1 MKKLSAKL
9 EKLGKKHAG
18 TEDST
23 LKRTTGDSAAEKFR
37 ITYEA
42 RHIVGSYLGQ
52 GDPWEKNWRGA
63 LVVKG
68 VHARLSNISDAG
80 TWVEDEECEYGGKIY
95 KRTAGKSAG
104 QVLRSYVQ
112 LRKEHPEWFEELE
125 VYSQPAAVLDSVIMK
140 WMLEAQAKEFQH
152 LGQGHAGCRAVSAD
166 QIGAGAGAA
175 DWIQNLWWSNLRTAD
190 YRH

>member
-1 MKKLSAKL
+1 MFFSCFTLFLFFPERGREKEKGEKKEEEKGDKKDEEKPKKSEKTGKERKMEEKMMKKRSAKL

-42 RHIVGSYLGQ
+42 RHIVGNYLGE

-68 VHARLSNISDAG
+68 EHARLSNISDAG
-80 TWVEDEECEYGGKIY
+80 TWIEDEEYQYGGKLY

-112 LRKEHPEWFEELE
+112 LRKEHPEWFE
-125 VYSQPAAVLDSVIMK
+125 V
-140 WMLEAQAKEFQH
+140 
-152 LGQGHAGCRAVSAD
+152 
-166 QIGAGAGAA
+166 
-175 DWIQNLWWSNLRTAD
+175 
-190 YRH
+190 